1 MPGYGV
7 LNTEDGAGLLP
18 WSWAVER
25 LTGSHN
31 YWMVTTRPDG
41 RPHSMPLWGVWLDD
55 GFCFSTGRQSRKGR
69 NLRENPNCVVSTENA
84 AEAVIVE
91 GVAEQIA
98 DRAALKPFY
107 EAYKA
112 KYGWDLEQGEYA
124 SEPVYVVRPRI
135 VFGIRE
141 QDFTSSATRWTFDA
155 AGGI

>member
-1 MPGYGV
+1 MFQH
-7 LNTEDGAGLLP
+7 GAAIAQGAQP
-18 WSWAVER
+18 A
-25 LTGSHN
+25 
-31 YWMVTTRPDG
+31 
-41 RPHSMPLWGVWLDD
+41 
-55 GFCFSTGRQSRKGR
+55 
-69 NLRENPNCVVSTENA
+69 ENPNCVVSTENA